1 MRIQSSKI
9 IYIAIIAAF
18 VGLGVG
24 CASTAELEKV
34 KQQLAQVEATAD
46 QASTQSQ
53 EAEAVSSAAMSAAE
67 EAKVMAE
74 ESAACCSANTE
85 KMNRMF
91 NEVQQK

>member
-1 MRIQSSKI
+1 MIN
-9 IYIAIIAAF
+9 IAIMAAF
-18 VGLGVG
+18 LGLGVG
-24 CASTAELEKV
+24 CASTGELEKV

-46 QASTQSQ
+46 QANTQSD
-53 EAEAVSSAAMSAAE
+53 EANAAADAAMAAAE

-74 ESAACCSANTE
+74 ESAACCTANTE